1 MKLLNNSEIKEQ
13 FALINSWH
21 IDRGLLCK
29 EINFKSFRDSIDYI
43 NKIAVISEE
52 NKHHPIITNNYLL
65 VALKLT
71 THDVNGLTQKD
82 FDLAKLIDQI
92 RL

>member
-13 FALINSWH
+13 IALINSWH
-21 IDRGLLCK
+21 IDRSLLCK

-52 NKHHPIITNNYLL
+52 NKHHPIITNNYLF